1 MKWVLLFSVA
11 LNGFLGWRLFQ
22 QKEVVREEVIEK
34 VIVKKSAPEVIEKKV
49 IVNVP
54 GEVGTA
60 PAPVEY
66 DEVEVEDTISD
77 VTKARED
84 FLVGKLGFTDKDFQ
98 EIENVKKTYIER
110 YQKILP
116 ANETGMLSLEQRKSL
131 LQLEEERERDFAR
144 AVGPQKWQEWKTF
157 QDNYNK
163 KIYKRSM
170 KDQRG
175 VIVPM
180 EI

>member
-1 MKWVLLFSVA
+1 MKWLLLLSVV
-11 LNGFLGWRLFQ
+11 LNGFLGWKVLEK
-22 QKEVVREEVIEK
+22 KEVVREEVVEK
-34 VIVKKSAPEVIEKKV
+34 VVVKKSAPEIIEKKV

-54 GEVGTA
+54 GEVQTA

-77 VTKARED
+77 VTKTRED
-84 FLVGKLGFTDKDFQ
+84 FLVGKLGLTEKDFQ
-98 EIENVKKTYIER
+98 EIESIKKRYTER
-110 YQKILP
+110 YQKIMP
-116 ANETGMLSLEQRKSL
+116 PNETGIWTLEQRKSM

-144 AVGPQKWQEWKTF
+144 AVGPSKWKEWKTF

-163 KIYKRSM
+163 KLFKRSM